1 MLACWQE
8 VWDGKDDVDGMLS
21 KGIARNDR
29 VFHAEG
35 FHAEAW
41 QEVWAK
47 VRHGMRGSMTFL

>member
-8 VWDGKDDVDGMLS
+8 VWDGKDDAAGMLS

-29 VFHAEG
+29 VFMLRV